1 MADIEL
7 VIKIPKECI
16 PTRQDVMNIQLHFV
30 DGKVVEASGYG
41 FAVLPEHGRLIDAD
55 ALNNQIQDNI
65 CSKCDSNKGLRCR
78 ACQWDDEMGDLLD
91 APTILEAWGNEE

>member
-1 MADIEL
+1 MQIVIEISE
-7 VIKIPKECI
+7 VEYGHIRNYYE
-16 PTRQDVMNIQLHFV
+16 RND
-30 DGKVVEASGYG
+30 VVEATYSHIYHGT
-41 FAVLPEHGRLIDAD
+41 VLPKHGRLIDAD

-91 APTILEAWGNEE
+91 APTILEGGE